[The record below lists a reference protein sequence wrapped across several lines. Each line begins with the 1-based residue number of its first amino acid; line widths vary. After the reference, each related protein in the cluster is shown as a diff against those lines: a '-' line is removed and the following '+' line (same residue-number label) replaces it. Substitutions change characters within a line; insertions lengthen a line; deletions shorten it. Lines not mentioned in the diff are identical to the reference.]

1 MSIMGVSTT
10 RWRSAV
16 AAAVLAIT
24 WGIGGGV
31 APSSAADTAEVLE
44 LSASPSTVT
53 LSGFDAAVVTVT
65 IRLRSTVVPTVV
77 GVGDCWGGSV
87 TPFDYASHVR
97 TVGSDSEWALPYR
110 VGSTNSGTHQV
121 TMIAACDSLARPL
134 SVSQQQVP
142 ASYTVVG
149 THQPRLVTAVAPRT
163 VSGNSAYVLSGRVI
177 DSDTRAGAPAK
188 VSLCPQARCG
198 RPEYEGSDDEP
209 LMPTDGAGRFS
220 MTRTASASV
229 VTLWSDPIPGGVN
242 GTPARAILDR
252 VEVAAPTRQ
261 PLISAGS
268 TVRQGRTGR
277 LLPLAGSAI
286 GVDLCPAWA
295 GLLIQYRA
303 GRDRWQT
310 VSSVAV
316 RRSGRWSI
324 LVRLRAGRGAY
335 RAVYERSSYVTPGR
349 AVCSGSTSPVVIAT
363 GT

>member
-1 MSIMGVSTT
+1 MGVSTP
-10 RWRSAV
+10 RWKSAV
-16 AAAVLAIT
+16 AAAALAIT
-24 WGIGGGV
+24 WGLGGGA
-31 APSSAADTAEVLE
+31 APAKAADTVEVLE
-44 LSASPSTVT
+44 LSVSPAMVT
-53 LSGFDAAVVTVT
+53 LSGFEAAVVTVT
-65 IRLRSTVVPTVV
+65 IRLRSSVVPTVV

-87 TPFDYASHVR
+87 SPFDYASHVR
-97 TVGSDSEWALPYR
+97 TDGSDSEWALPYR
-110 VGSTNSGTHQV
+110 VGSTSSGTHQV
-121 TMIAACDSLARPL
+121 TMIAACDSMARPL
-134 SVSQQQVP
+134 IVSQQQVP

-149 THQPRLVTAVAPRT
+149 MHQPRLVTTVAPRA

-177 DSDTRAGAPAK
+177 DSDSRAGVPAK

-198 RPEYEGSDDEP
+198 RQEYEGPDDEP
-209 LMPTDGAGRFS
+209 LVPTDGAGRFS
-220 MTRTASASV
+220 IRRTAASSV

-242 GTPARAILDR
+242 GTPARATLDR

-286 GVDLCPAWA
+286 GVELCPAWA

-303 GRDRWQT
+303 GRDPWQT

-316 RRSGRWSI
+316 RRSGRWSL

-335 RAVYERSSYVTPGR
+335 RAVYERSSYVTPG
-349 AVCSGSTSPVVIAT
+349 AAICSGSTSQAVIAT